1 MYLMS
6 IAKGQSSV
14 TDASGLLGPRWYES
28 TCFLGLSGAFLLWLS
43 APPVDWGFLAW
54 IAPICWLLLIR
65 GSLLAGW
72 RPFLTLYLV
81 GWIYFGATFYW
92 IMLPHALAIL
102 GWLALSS
109 YLAFYVL
116 AFVGLCRVAVHR
128 LHIPLVLTAP
138 VVWTGLEIIR
148 AHLLTGFLMAAL
160 GHTQYRWLSV
170 IQLSDLVGAY
180 GVSFLIMFVAASLAR
195 ALPFRGKK
203 FTFWPLLPAGLAILV
218 SVMYGQIRLQHEV
231 LEQGPRIAL
240 IQGSIDTEF
249 DVDPEQS
256 NRRIEK
262 QYLQLTRD
270 VLKEHADIDL
280 VIWPE
285 SMCTIPLIT
294 IDEGAWLPANVLV
307 QWFMQEPE
315 EARHLEEV
323 RKLPTQIYQY
333 AKYNQVRF
341 GQLVQQLAATQAE
354 RHAAMP
360 RLLLGVN
367 SQHYGAGYM
376 KSFNSS
382 VYLGD
387 AGETLGRYD
396 KMHLVMFGEYIP
408 LGDIFPALYRFT
420 PLADGLTPGKE
431 AVIYDVDGY
440 RLTPSICYETVLP
453 HVIRRQLLMHEQGG
467 TPADVLVSQTN
478 DGWFWGSAALDMHMI
493 CGIFRT
499 IECRKPL
506 LIAANTGFSASINS
520 DGLVE
525 DRGDRRTVDTL
536 VVHPRIDRRESFY
549 LYAGDWFAWLCAAC
563 SVGLLLFALFEK
575 IGRGRFGENV

>member
-1 MYLMS
+1 MS

-14 TDASGLLGPRWYES
+14 TAASGQSGSRWYES

-43 APPVDWGFLAW
+43 VPPIDWGFLAW
-54 IAPICWLLLIR
+54 VAPIFWLLLIQR
-65 GSLLAGW
+65 TVLAGW

-102 GWLALSS
+102 GWLALSL

-116 AFVGLCRVAVHR
+116 AFIGLCRVAVHR
-128 LHIPLVLTAP
+128 LHIPLILAAP

-148 AHLLTGFLMAAL
+148 AHLLTGFMMAAL
-160 GHTQYRWLSV
+160 GHTKYRWLSV

-180 GVSFLIMFVAASLAR
+180 GVSFLIMFVAAALVMT
-195 ALPFRGKK
+195 LPFSGRRC
-203 FTFWPLLPAGLAILV
+203 TLWPLLPAGLAVLAA
-218 SVMYGQIRLQHEV
+218 VMYGQIRLQHEI
-231 LEQGPRIAL
+231 LEPGPRIAL
-240 IQGSIDTEF
+240 IQGSIDTKF

-256 NRRIEK
+256 NRSIEK

-294 IDEGAWLPANVLV
+294 IDEGAWLPTNILV

-315 EARHLEEV
+315 EARRLEEE
-323 RKLPTQIYQY
+323 RKLPLEIYQY
-333 AKYNQVRF
+333 AKYSQDRF
-341 GQLVQQLAATQAE
+341 GQLPQQLVAARAE
-354 RHAAMP
+354 QHSAIP
-360 RLLLGVN
+360 RLLLGIN
-367 SQHYGAGYM
+367 RQHYGAGHT

-382 VYLGD
+382 VYLGS
-387 AGETLGRYD
+387 AGEILGRYD

-420 PLADGLTPGKE
+420 PLVDGLTPGKE
-431 AVIYDVDGY
+431 AVIYDVGGY
-440 RLTPSICYETVLP
+440 HLTPSICYETVLP
-453 HVIRRQLLMHEQGG
+453 HVIRRHLLMLEQGG
-467 TPADVLVSQTN
+467 TEADVLVSQTN

-493 CGIFRT
+493 CGIFRA
-499 IECRKPL
+499 IEFRKPL

-520 DGLVE
+520 DGFIE

-536 VVHPRIDRRESFY
+536 VVRPRMDRRESFY

-563 SVGLLLFALFEK
+563 VIGLLLFALFEK
-575 IGRGRFGENV
+575 MYSGHLGKNV

>member
-6 IAKGQSSV
+6 IAEGQSSV
-14 TDASGLLGPRWYES
+14 AAAGGRVGSRWYES
-28 TCFLGLSGAFLLWLS
+28 TFFLGLSGAFLLWLS
-43 APPVDWGFLAW
+43 MPPVDWGFLAW
-54 IAPICWLLLIR
+54 VAPICWLLLIR
-65 GSLLAGW
+65 RTALAGW

-109 YLAFYVL
+109 YLALYVL

-128 LHIPLVLTAP
+128 LHIPLILATP

-180 GVSFLIMFVAASLAR
+180 GVSFLIMFVAAALAR
-195 ALPFRGKK
+195 ALPFNGRRC
-203 FTFWPLLPAGLAILV
+203 TFWPLLPAGLAVLV
-218 SVMYGQIRLQHEV
+218 AVMYGQIQLQHEV
-231 LEQGPRIAL
+231 LEQGPRVAL

-262 QYLQLTRD
+262 QYLQLTRN
-270 VLKEHADIDL
+270 VLKEHPDIDL

-294 IDEGAWLPANVLV
+294 IEQGAWLPANLLI
-307 QWFMQEPE
+307 QRFMQKPE
-315 EARHLEEV
+315 EARRLEKE
-323 RKLPTQIYQY
+323 RKLPLAIYQY
-333 AKYNQVRF
+333 AKYNQARF
-341 GQLVQQLAATQAE
+341 GQLVQQLALARAE
-354 RHAAMP
+354 QNSAIP

-367 SQHYGAGYM
+367 SQHYGAGHM

-382 VYLGD
+382 VYLGS
-387 AGETLGRYD
+387 AGEILGRYD

-420 PLADGLTPGKE
+420 PLVDGLTPGKE
-431 AVIYDVDGY
+431 AIIYDVGGCH
-440 RLTPSICYETVLP
+440 LTPSICYETVLP
-453 HVIRRQLLMHEQGG
+453 HVIRRQLLMLEQDG
-467 TPADVLVSQTN
+467 TEADVLVSQTN

-493 CGIFRT
+493 CGIFRAV
-499 IECRKPL
+499 EFRKPL

-520 DGLVE
+520 DGFLE
-525 DRGDRRTVDTL
+525 HRGDRRTVDTL
-536 VVHPRIDRRESFY
+536 VVRPRMDQRESFY

-563 SVGLLLFALFEK
+563 SVGLLFFALFEK
-575 IGRGRFGENV
+575 MYRGRVGK